1 MGNVSGT
8 VTIPEGANL
17 SDEFALGFVTTWTAE
32 PTAENDLM
40 DYYIDDVTFADVDS
54 GDVTD
59 PEERITTVS
68 AAKRIDGNIVLTTTA
83 SEIIT
88 DKVLHIALYD
98 GNDRLVRYIQVPAS
112 ASEKTAYVVFED
124 DTAAE
129 YAKVFVWDSIGQ
141 MTPSAEAETVE
152 IR

>member
-1 MGNVSGT
+1 M
-8 VTIPEGANL
+8 
-17 SDEFALGFVTTWTAE
+17 
-32 PTAENDLM
+32 
-40 DYYIDDVTFADVDS
+40 
-54 GDVTD
+54 
-59 PEERITTVS
+59 
-68 AAKRIDGNIVLTTTA
+68 
-83 SEIIT
+83 
-88 DKVLHIALYD
+88 LHIALYD

-129 YAKVFVWDSIGQ
+129 YTKVFVWDSIGQ